1 MRYNDKYKQKAKI
14 FDGQMPKFHEEESPN
29 ENVVCGRNAVL
40 ELLRSGRSVDKL
52 FIKKGGIEGSL
63 IVIAG
68 EAKTRNIP
76 IVEVQRE
83 KLDELAMGVIH
94 QGVIAMAAA
103 KEYVEVDDILKVAE
117 ERGEKP
123 FIVIADGINDPHNL
137 GAIIRNCD
145 GAGVHGLIIP
155 KRRSAGLTAV
165 TAKSSAGAIEH
176 LAIAKVANVSNT
188 ILELKKKGIW
198 VVGCEAGGNSYDAID
213 YDMPLALV
221 LGSEGEGISDIVT
234 KNCDFIASI
243 PMMGKVNSLNV
254 SCAAAIIMFEASKA
268 RRIKN

>member
-1 MRYNDKYKQKAKI
+1 MKYNDKYKQKPKK
-14 FDGQMPKFHEEESPN
+14 FDQKEQSLQSEETPD
-29 ENVVCGRNAVL
+29 ENIVCGRNAVL
-40 ELLRSGRSVDKL
+40 ELLRSGRSVDKI
-52 FIKKGGIEGSL
+52 FVKKGSVEGSL
-63 IVIAG
+63 IVIIG
-68 EAKTRNIP
+68 EAKSRNVP

-103 KEYVEVDDILKVAE
+103 KDYVDVFDILKIAE
-117 ERGEKP
+117 ERHEKP
-123 FIVIADGINDPHNL
+123 FIVIADGITDPHNL

-155 KRRSAGLTAV
+155 KRRCAGLTAT

-176 LAIAKVANVSNT
+176 LAIAKVANVANT
-188 ILELKKKGIW
+188 ILELKKKGVWI
-198 VVGCEAGGNSYDAID
+198 VGCEAGGNSYDAID

>member
-1 MRYNDKYKQKAKI
+1 MKYYDKSKEIKDNYNSPVEDVT
-14 FDGQMPKFHEEESPN
+14 PN
-29 ENVVCGRNAVL
+29 ENIVCGRNAVL
-40 ELLRSGRSVDKL
+40 ELIRSGRSIDKL
-52 FIKKGGIEGSL
+52 FIKKGGIEGAL
-63 IVIAG
+63 IVITA
-68 EAKTRNIP
+68 EAKAHGIP
-76 IVEVQRE
+76 IVEAERE
-83 KLDELAMGVIH
+83 KLDTMAAGVIH

-103 KEYVEVDDILKVAE
+103 KEYVSVDDILKLAE
-117 ERGEKP
+117 ERHEKP

-155 KRRSAGLTAV
+155 KRRSAGLTPV

-176 LAIAKVANVSNT
+176 MAIAKVSNISNT
-188 ILELKKKGIW
+188 INDLKKKGVW
-198 VVGCEAGGNSYDAID
+198 VVGCEAGGQSYDSID

-221 LGSEGEGISDIVT
+221 LGSEGDGMSDLVT

-254 SCAAAIIMFEASKA
+254 SCASAVILFEASKS
-268 RRIKN
+268 RRIK